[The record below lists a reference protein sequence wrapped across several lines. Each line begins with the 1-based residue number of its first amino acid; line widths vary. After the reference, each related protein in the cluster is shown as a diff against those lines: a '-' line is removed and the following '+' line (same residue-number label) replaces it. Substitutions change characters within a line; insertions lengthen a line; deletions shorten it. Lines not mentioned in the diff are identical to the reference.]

1 MTKITKA
8 TVTTLHRPSGASIT
22 QSQLRTLTRQSGS
35 SITNAQLIGLARQ
48 SGTHTTSASLIAL
61 RKTMQPSVRV
71 AANYF
76 ETESVSMREVF
87 QKTGKQSLREL
98 VRLTENEIPY

>member
-1 MTKITKA
+1 MTQITKA
-8 TVTTLHRPSGASIT
+8 QVSVLHRA
-22 QSQLRTLTRQSGS
+22 SGS
-35 SITNAQLIGLARQ
+35 TITNAQLRVLARQ
-48 SGTHTTSASLIAL
+48 SGSHTTSASVTAL

-76 ETESVSMREVF
+76 ETEKVSLREVF

-98 VRLTENEIPY
+98 VHLEDKEIPY